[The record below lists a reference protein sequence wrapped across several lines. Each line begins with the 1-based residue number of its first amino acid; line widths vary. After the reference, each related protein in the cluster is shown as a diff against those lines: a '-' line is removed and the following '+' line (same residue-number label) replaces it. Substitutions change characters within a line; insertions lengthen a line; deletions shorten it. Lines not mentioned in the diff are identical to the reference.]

1 MEMTIKEA
9 EIARFGPDKQA
20 EIRSTITQMVRLGYK
35 AKYLEL
41 SERVSVLLDYDAI
54 ETDAE
59 IKALKD
65 L

>member
-1 MEMTIKEA
+1 MEMMTIEDA

-35 AKYLEL
+35 AKHLML
-41 SERVSVLLDYDAI
+41 SERGSVLLDHEAV
-54 ETDAE
+54 ETDVF
-59 IKALKD
+59 KD

>member
-1 MEMTIKEA
+1 MMTIKEA

-20 EIRSTITQMVRLGYK
+20 EIRSTIAQMVRLGYK

-41 SERVSVLLDYDAI
+41 SERGSVLLDREAI

-59 IKALKD
+59 MKILKD